1 MSVGTPLPRLS
12 YVPLPN
18 PEQRGGCMGQQP
30 LFIDLETSTD
40 GKRLLAVGAV
50 YGHGELHERKLDK
63 LEPWLKEAKVLVGHN
78 IVRHDAPF
86 LRQRLGD
93 AALAGRKLADTLCW
107 SALLY
112 ADRPYHKLVKGY
124 KLHSEDADN
133 NPLSDAKLCVQ
144 LLEDLLARWHT
155 LPPVLRALYQAL
167 LHDRAGYDGF
177 FPLAGAMDRP
187 ASDAATLVQD
197 ALGGRFCQCADLLR
211 FATERPVEL
220 AHALALI
227 ATQDEASVLP
237 PWVVKELPGSVDI
250 LHALRFT
257 PCTVP
262 GCAYCAQKLDPVKG
276 LERVY
281 GYTAFRRFDGEEGM
295 GIQER
300 SVRHALAGGSLL
312 TIFPTGGGKSLTFQ
326 LPALMQGE
334 LTRAL
339 TVVVSPLVSLMKD
352 QVEVL
357 EDRFGNVQAVQLSS
371 LLSPLERR
379 NVLERIE
386 QGGAHLLYVAPESLR
401 SPTLFRL
408 LCTRHIA
415 RFVVDE
421 AHCFS
426 AWGHDFRVD
435 YLYIARFI
443 RELMEAKGLSAPI
456 PVSCFT
462 ATAKPQVIADIRD
475 YFRKELGLELE
486 PFISHARR
494 ENLAYEVVPLPD
506 TRPETRQ
513 RKLLQTLRESELPA
527 IVYVSRTKRVDEL
540 VQLLT
545 SAGLAVRGYHGKLK
559 REEKQANQEA
569 FMRGEAEVMVATNA
583 FGMGVD
589 KEDVRTV
596 IHYNI
601 SASLENYVQEAGRAG
616 RKKDIQARCL
626 VLYHPDDLDGHFQ
639 LLRQSKLNQ
648 QEIDQIWRAIKRMTR
663 FRDRVSKSALEL
675 ATAAGWDREI
685 KDLQNKVTA
694 SLAALEER
702 GYLKRTLNSPQV
714 FATSLLTKDLEGAL
728 RIVHGCTTITTKQ
741 QEDCARVL
749 QRIIKH
755 DETKLDEVAEQLGME
770 LRQVMRTVQLL
781 RELKVLDDHEDLTA
795 FVDLRPRAGST
806 ARLKLLMGLEK
817 VLLAQL
823 GTGPFTTSLR
833 ALNQAAIDQGLN
845 SQPGDVHAL
854 LNYWKRR
861 GFIRAARVARAE
873 QAYRIALRTDPAD
886 MRREMEERQALA
898 AACLDHLLS
907 LASNSQQ
914 GPQERKEEMPVPF
927 SLIGLHEKLK
937 EGMFGQEQDL
947 RALEKALL
955 FLHEGKA
962 INLEDG
968 FMVIYQRL
976 NVDRLEED
984 NRKRFTREDY
994 AHLDLHY
1001 RNRTEQIHMVGEYA
1015 RKRSESVESA
1025 LSYVDDYFKLDHEAF
1040 VRKYFP
1046 QRRTELT
1053 RSISPERF
1061 RQLVGDLD
1069 TTQQAVV
1076 QDRSPHI
1083 LVAAGPGSGKTRV
1096 LVHKA
1101 ANLLLLE
1108 DVKPEQ
1114 FLMLTY
1120 SRAAALELRSRI
1132 HALVPEYRGL
1142 IKVTTFHGLCFELT
1156 GQLGDLEK
1164 SETVIRRAIEAIEKQ
1179 ETDLSMIANKSVIM
1193 LDEFQDVDADQ
1204 WRLILAIAK
1213 VAESPRIIAV
1223 GDDDQNIYA
1232 WRGASPE
1239 FMAAFRGTFK
1249 ATSHSL
1255 LTNYR
1260 SKGSL
1265 VALANHLAGGIAG
1278 RIKADEHMVAADT
1291 EAGEQ
1296 RVISHAGG
1304 FHTSGLVEDLIAS
1317 SCPGSTAVLTRTNSE
1332 ALMAASLLMQ
1342 RGVKARYVGGSDG
1355 SETGRLRELRR
1366 FTHLLRE
1373 LYPQAGVVPKASWY
1387 GVRDQF
1393 MLEQA
1398 GSPLFEDLRDLF
1410 ALFDERYQQRHDT
1423 GEWAA
1428 FLREI
1433 RISDA
1438 VRGEDHTVLVS
1449 TMHKAKGREFDN
1461 VFVLLDEQP
1470 MARDEDKRLLYVA
1483 CTRAKQRLVVH
1494 TLQPFATGFTE
1505 PSLKRV
1511 ADGAQHPWPEEL
1523 VFVAGMKDVNLGS
1536 CGYNQHRI
1544 KRLSTG
1550 AELAPCSHDFA
1561 NGPAPGLGTNE
1572 GPVVLFSRKFR
1583 SEVIE
1588 RLAERGYQVSGG
1600 SVGYLV
1606 EWYEEEKGRNIE
1618 VVLPRVVFRKE

>member
-1 MSVGTPLPRLS
+1 M
-12 YVPLPN
+12 
-18 PEQRGGCMGQQP
+18 EQP
-30 LFIDLETSTD
+30 LIIDLETD
-40 GKRLLAVGAV
+40 RVGKRLLAVGAV
-50 YGHGELHERKLDK
+50 HGRGELHERKLDK
-63 LEPWLKEAKVLVGHN
+63 LEPWLREARVLVGHN

-86 LRQRLGD
+86 LRKRMGD
-93 AALAGRKLADTLCW
+93 AALTGKKLADTLCW

-124 KLHSEDADN
+124 KLHSEDGDN
-133 NPLSDAKLCVQ
+133 NPLSDAKLCGQ
-144 LLEDLLARWHT
+144 LLEDLLGRWHA
-155 LPPVLRALYQAL
+155 LPRAMQALYHAL
-167 LHDRAGYDGF
+167 LHDRSGYDGF
-177 FPLAGAMDRP
+177 LQLAGATG
-187 ASDAATLVQD
+187 ASTSDASALVLGALQD
-197 ALGGRFCQCADLLR
+197 KYCRHANLDAM
-211 FATERPVEL
+211 ANTHPVEL

-227 ATQDEASVLP
+227 ATVDEASVLP
-237 PWVVKELPGSVDI
+237 PWVVMELPSSVDI
-250 LHALRFT
+250 LDALRFN
-257 PCTVP
+257 PCTDP
-262 GCAYCAQKLDPVKG
+262 ACTYCAAKLDPLKG
-276 LERVY
+276 LERIY
-281 GYTAFRRFDGEEGM
+281 GYPAFRRFDGEEGM

-408 LCTRHIA
+408 LRTRHIA

-443 RELMEAKGLSAPI
+443 RELMEAKGLSSPI

-475 YFRKELGLELE
+475 YFRKELGLELQ

-494 ENLAYEVVPLPD
+494 ENLAYEVIPLAD
-506 TRPETRQ
+506 TKPETRQ
-513 RKLLQTLRESELPA
+513 RKLLQTLRECELPA

-540 VQLLT
+540 VKLLAT
-545 SAGLAVRGYHGKLK
+545 AGLAVRGYHGKLK
-559 REEKQANQEA
+559 REVKQLNQEA

-714 FATSLLTKDLEGAL
+714 FATSLLTKDLESAL
-728 RIVHGCTTITTKQ
+728 RLVHGSAVLTAKQ
-741 QEDCARVL
+741 KEDCARVL

-755 DETKLDEVAEQLGME
+755 DETKLDEMAEQLGME

-795 FVDLRPRAGST
+795 FVDLRPRVGSI
-806 ARLKLLMGLEK
+806 ARLKSLMSLEK
-817 VLLAQL
+817 VLLTQL

-833 ALNQAAIDQGLN
+833 ALNQAAIDAGVD
-845 SQPGDVHAL
+845 SQPADVHGL

-861 GFIRAARVARAE
+861 GFIRTARVARTE
-873 QAYRIALRTDPAD
+873 QTYRITPRSDPDD
-886 MRREMEERQALA
+886 MRREMEERHTLA
-898 AACLDHLLS
+898 IACLDHLQD
-907 LASNSQQ
+907 LATTAQQSQ
-914 GPQERKEEMPVPF
+914 QERKEEMPVPF
-927 SLIGLHEKLK
+927 SMVGLRDKLR
-937 EGMFGQEQDL
+937 EGLFAQEQDL
-947 RALEKALL
+947 RAVEKALL
-955 FLHEGKA
+955 YLHEGKV

-984 NRKRFTREDY
+984 NRKRFTRDDY

-1015 RKRSESVESA
+1015 RKRSESVEAA

-1040 VRKYFP
+1040 IRRYFP
-1046 QRRTELT
+1046 QRRTEIT
-1053 RSISPERF
+1053 RSISAERF

-1069 TTQQAVV
+1069 TSQQAVV
-1076 QDRSPHI
+1076 QDKSQHI

-1132 HALVPEYRGL
+1132 HTLVPEYRGL
-1142 IKVTTFHGLCFELT
+1142 IKVTTFHSLCFELT

-1164 SETVIRRAIEAIEKQ
+1164 SETVIGRAIDAIEKQ

-1204 WRLILAIAK
+1204 WRLILAIGK

-1239 FMAAFRGTFK
+1239 FMAAFRGTFN

-1260 SKGSL
+1260 SKATL
-1265 VALANHLAGGIAG
+1265 VDLTNHLVEGIPG
-1278 RIKADEHMVAADT
+1278 RIKAGEHMAAHEDNV
-1291 EAGEQ
+1291 GLQ
-1296 RVISHAGG
+1296 RVITYTGG
-1304 FHTSGLVEDLIAS
+1304 FHTSGLVEDLIGRS
-1317 SCPGSTAVLTRTNSE
+1317 YPGTTALLTRTNSE
-1332 ALMAASLLMQ
+1332 ALMAASMLME

-1355 SETGRLRELRR
+1355 FETGRLRELRR
-1366 FTHLLRE
+1366 FMQLLRAE
-1373 LYPQAGVVPKASWY
+1373 FPQAGVVPKELWLK
-1387 GVRDQF
+1387 VREQF
-1393 MLEQA
+1393 LSEMGEM
-1398 GSPLFEDLRDLF
+1398 PLLADLRDLF
-1410 ALFDERYQQRHDT
+1410 ALFDERYQQRYDT

-1438 VRGEDHTVLVS
+1438 VRGEERTVMVS

-1461 VFVLLDEQP
+1461 VFVLLDDQP
-1470 MARDEDKRLLYVA
+1470 MERAEDKRLLYVA
-1483 CTRAKQRLVVH
+1483 CTRAKERLVVH
-1494 TLQPFATGFTE
+1494 ALQPFATDFNSPQLE
-1505 PSLKRV
+1505 RNH
-1511 ADGAQHPWPEEL
+1511 DGMLHPWPEQL
-1523 VFVAGMKDVNLGS
+1523 VYVAGMKDVNLGS
-1536 CGYNQHRI
+1536 SGYNQGRI
-1544 KRLSTG
+1544 QRLLTG
-1550 AELAPCSHDFA
+1550 DGLVPCSIDFA
-1561 NGPAPGLGTNE
+1561 NGPAPGLGTND
-1572 GPVVLFSRKFR
+1572 GPVVLFSRKFKT
-1583 SEVIE
+1583 EVIE
-1588 RLAERGYQVSGG
+1588 RLAERGYRVNGG

-1606 EWYEEEKGRNIE
+1606 EWYEEEKKRHIE
-1618 VVLPRVVFRKE
+1618 VVLPRVMFQRGQD

>member
-1 MSVGTPLPRLS
+1 V
-12 YVPLPN
+12 
-18 PEQRGGCMGQQP
+18 EQA
-30 LFIDLETSTD
+30 LIIDLETD
-40 GKRLLAVGAV
+40 REGKRLLAVGAV
-50 YGHGELHERKLDK
+50 YGRGELHERKLDK
-63 LEPWLKEAKVLVGHN
+63 LEPWLREARVLVGHN

-86 LRQRLGD
+86 LRKRLGD
-93 AALAGRKLADTLCW
+93 PALKDKRQADTLCW

-124 KLHSEDADN
+124 KLHSEDGDN
-133 NPLSDAKLCVQ
+133 NPLSDAKLCAR
-144 LLEDLLARWHT
+144 LLEDLLGRWRA
-155 LPPVLRALYQAL
+155 LPPAMQAMYLAL
-167 LHDRAGYDGF
+167 LHDQPGYDGF
-177 FPLAGAMDRP
+177 LQIAGSAGAP
-187 ASDAATLVQD
+187 KSDAAALVQE
-197 ALGGRFCQCADLLR
+197 ALKDKYCRQADLSNM
-211 FATERPVEL
+211 ASTHPVEL

-227 ATQDEASVLP
+227 ATVDEASVLP
-237 PWVVKELPGSVDI
+237 PWVVKELPQSVDI
-250 LHALRFT
+250 LHALRFI
-257 PCTVP
+257 PCTDAA
-262 GCAYCAQKLDPVKG
+262 CAYCAAKLDPLKG
-276 LERVY
+276 LECIY
-281 GYTAFRRFDGEEGM
+281 GYPAFRRFDGEEGM

-312 TIFPTGGGKSLTFQ
+312 TIFPTGGGKSLIFQ

-408 LCTRHIA
+408 LRTRHIA

-443 RELMEAKGLSAPI
+443 RELMDAKGLGSPI

-475 YFRKELGLELE
+475 YFRKELGLELQ

-494 ENLAYEVVPLPD
+494 ENLAYEVIPLAD
-506 TRPETRQ
+506 TKPETRQ
-513 RKLLQTLRESELPA
+513 RKLLQTLRECELPA

-540 VQLLT
+540 VKLLEA
-545 SAGLAVRGYHGKLK
+545 AGLSVRGYHGKQK
-559 REEKQANQEA
+559 REEKQLNQEA

-714 FATSLLTKDLEGAL
+714 FATSLLTKDLESAL
-728 RIVHGCTTITTKQ
+728 RLVHGSAVLTAKQ
-741 QEDCARVL
+741 KEDCARVL

-755 DETKLDEVAEQLGME
+755 GETKLDEVAEQLGME

-795 FVDLRPRAGST
+795 FVDLRPRAGSA
-806 ARLKLLMGLEK
+806 ARLKLLMSLEK

-833 ALNQAAIDQGLN
+833 ALNQAAIDEGVN
-845 SQPGDVHAL
+845 SQPADVHGL

-861 GFIRAARVARAE
+861 GFIRTARVARAE
-873 QAYRIALRTDPAD
+873 QTYRITPRSNPDD
-886 MRREMEERQALA
+886 MRREMEERHALA
-898 AACLDHLLS
+898 VACLDHLQS
-907 LASNSQQ
+907 IATSSRP
-914 GPQERKEEMPVPF
+914 GQEVSKEEMAVPF
-927 SLIGLHEKLK
+927 SMIGLRDKLK

-947 RALEKALL
+947 QALEKALL
-955 FLHEGKA
+955 YLHEGKA

-984 NRKRFTREDY
+984 NRKRFTRDDY

-1015 RKRSESVESA
+1015 RKRSESVEAA
-1025 LSYVDDYFKLDHEAF
+1025 LSYVDDYFTLDHEAF
-1040 VRKYFP
+1040 IRKYFP
-1046 QRRTELT
+1046 QRRTEIT
-1053 RSISPERF
+1053 RSISAERF

-1069 TTQQAVV
+1069 TSQQAVV
-1076 QDRSPHI
+1076 QDKSQHI

-1132 HALVPEYRGL
+1132 HVLVPEYRGL
-1142 IKVTTFHGLCFELT
+1142 IKVTTFHSLCFELT

-1164 SETVIRRAIEAIEKQ
+1164 SETVIGRAIEAIEKQ

-1204 WRLILAIAK
+1204 WRLILAIGK

-1239 FMAAFRGTFK
+1239 FMAAFRGTFN

-1260 SKGSL
+1260 SKATL
-1265 VALANHLAGGIAG
+1265 VDLTNHLVEGIHG
-1278 RIKADEHMVAADT
+1278 RIKAGEHMVAHEDSV
-1291 EAGEQ
+1291 GLQ
-1296 RVISHAGG
+1296 RVITYTGG
-1304 FHTSGLVEDLIAS
+1304 FHTSGLVEDLIGRS
-1317 SCPGSTAVLTRTNSE
+1317 YPGTTAVLTRTNSE
-1332 ALMAASLLMQ
+1332 ALMAASMLME

-1355 SETGRLRELRR
+1355 FETGRLRELRR
-1366 FTHLLRE
+1366 FMQLLRAE
-1373 LYPQAGVVPKASWY
+1373 FPQAGVVPKELWLM
-1387 GVRDQF
+1387 VREQF
-1393 MLEQA
+1393 LSEMA
-1398 GSPLFEDLRDLF
+1398 DTPLLDDLRDLF
-1410 ALFDERYQQRHDT
+1410 ALFDERYQQRCDT

-1438 VRGEDHTVLVS
+1438 VRGEERTVMVS

-1461 VFVLLDEQP
+1461 VFVLLDDQP
-1470 MARDEDKRLLYVA
+1470 MERAEDKRLLYVA
-1483 CTRAKQRLVVH
+1483 CTRAKERLVVH
-1494 TLQPFATGFTE
+1494 TLQPFATGFSDPLLERTVDNAA
-1505 PSLKRV
+1505 LK
-1511 ADGAQHPWPEEL
+1511 WPEQL
-1523 VFVAGMKDVNLGS
+1523 VYVAGMKDVNLGA
-1536 CGYNQHRI
+1536 CGYNQGRI
-1544 KRLSTG
+1544 RHLQTG
-1550 AELAPCSHDFA
+1550 DALVLCSIDFP
-1561 NGPAPGLGTNE
+1561 NGPAPGLGTSD
-1572 GPVVLFSRKFR
+1572 GPVLLFSRKFKN
-1583 SEVIE
+1583 EVIE
-1588 RLAERGYQVSGG
+1588 RLAERGYRVNGG

-1606 EWYEEEKGRNIE
+1606 EWYEEEKRRHIE
-1618 VVLPRVVFRKE
+1618 VVLPRVTFQRAQD

>member
-1 MSVGTPLPRLS
+1 MSATPLIL
-12 YVPLPN
+12 
-18 PEQRGGCMGQQP
+18 
-30 LFIDLETSTD
+30 DLETSTD
-40 GKRLLAVGAV
+40 GKRLLAVGALF
-50 YGHGELHERKLDK
+50 GQGELHERKLDK
-63 LEPWLKEAKVLVGHN
+63 LEPWLKEARVLVGHN

-86 LRQRLGD
+86 LRKRLGD
-93 AALAGRKLADTLCW
+93 ASLAGKQLADTLCW

-124 KLHSEDADN
+124 KLHSEDAEN
-133 NPLSDAKLCVQ
+133 NPLSDAKLCGQ
-144 LLEDLLARWHT
+144 LLEDLLGMWNT
-155 LPPVLRALYQAL
+155 LRPAMRALYHAL

-177 FPLAGAMDRP
+177 LQLAGAMERP
-187 ASDAATLVQD
+187 TADASTLVQE
-197 ALGGRFCQCADLLR
+197 ALAGRLCKRADLGRFAK
-211 FATERPVEL
+211 EHPVEL

-227 ATQDEASVLP
+227 ATVDEASVLP

-257 PCTVP
+257 PCSEP
-262 GCAYCAQKLDPVKG
+262 GCAHCTEKLDPQKG

-281 GYTAFRRFDGEEGM
+281 GYPDFRRFDGEEGM

-475 YFRKELGLELE
+475 YFRNELGLELH

-494 ENLAYEVVPLPD
+494 ENLAYEVIPLAD
-506 TRPETRQ
+506 TKPETRQ
-513 RKLLQTLRESELPA
+513 RKLLQMLRECELPA

-540 VQLLT
+540 VQLLS
-545 SAGLAVRGYHGKLK
+545 SAGTAARGYHGKLK
-559 REEKQANQEA
+559 REEKQLNQEA

-626 VLYHPDDLDGHFQ
+626 LLYHPDDLDGHFL

-714 FATSLLTKDLEGAL
+714 FATSLLTKDLESAL
-728 RIVHGCTTITTKQ
+728 RIVHGSGTITAKQ
-741 QEDCARVL
+741 REDCARVL

-795 FVDLRPRAGST
+795 FVDLRPRAGSA
-806 ARLKLLMGLEK
+806 ARLKLLMSLER
-817 VLLAQL
+817 VLLAQI

-833 ALNQAAIDQGLN
+833 AINQAAIDEGLN
-845 SQPGDVHAL
+845 SQPADVHGL

-861 GFIRAARVARAE
+861 GFIRTARVARAE
-873 QAYRIALRTDPAD
+873 QTYRITPRTDPED
-886 MRREMEERQALA
+886 MRRELEERHAIA
-898 AACLDHLLS
+898 VACMDHLQD
-907 LASNSQQ
+907 LASAAQQ
-914 GPQERKEEMPVPF
+914 GQQERKEEMPVPF
-927 SLIGLHEKLK
+927 SLIGLRDKLK
-937 EGMFGQEQDL
+937 EGLFGQEQDL
-947 RALEKALL
+947 RAEEKALL
-955 FLHEGKA
+955 YLHEGKA

-1015 RKRSESVESA
+1015 RKRSESVEAA

-1040 VRKYFP
+1040 IRKYFP
-1046 QRRTELT
+1046 QRRTEIT

-1076 QDRSPHI
+1076 QDKSQHI

-1156 GQLGDLEK
+1156 GQHGDLEK
-1164 SETVIRRAIEAIEKQ
+1164 SEKVIGRAIEAIEKQ

-1193 LDEFQDVDADQ
+1193 LDEFQDVDAEQ
-1204 WRLILAIAK
+1204 WRLILAITK

-1239 FMAAFRGTFK
+1239 FMAAFRGAFN
-1249 ATSHSL
+1249 ATSHNL

-1260 SKGSL
+1260 SKASL
-1265 VALANHLAGGIAG
+1265 VALTNHLASAIPG
-1278 RIKADEHMVAADT
+1278 RIKADEHMAAAD
-1291 EAGEQ
+1291 GGIGVQ
-1296 RVISHAGG
+1296 RVITHTGG
-1304 FHTSGLVEDLIAS
+1304 FHTLGLVEDLITSAY
-1317 SCPGSTAVLTRTNSE
+1317 PGSIAVLTRTNSE

-1355 SETGRLRELRR
+1355 FETGRLRELRR
-1366 FTHLLRE
+1366 FMHLLHE
-1373 LYPQAGVVPKASWY
+1373 HYPRAGIVPKETWHS
-1387 GVRDQF
+1387 VRDGFLRQ
-1393 MLEQA
+1393 QA
-1398 GSPLFEDLRDLF
+1398 GSSLLEDLRDLF
-1410 ALFDERYQQRHDT
+1410 ALFDERYQERYDT
-1423 GEWAA
+1423 GEWSA

-1438 VRGEDHTVLVS
+1438 VRGAERTVLVS

-1461 VFVLLDEQP
+1461 VFVLLDEHAMQS
-1470 MARDEDKRLLYVA
+1470 AEDKRLLYVA
-1483 CTRAKQRLVVH
+1483 CTRAKERLVVH
-1494 TLQPFATGFTE
+1494 TLQSFVPGFSDPQLE
-1505 PSLKRV
+1505 RV
-1511 ADGAQHPWPEEL
+1511 NNNTQYEWPDEL
-1523 VFVAGMKDVNLGS
+1523 RYVAGMKDVNLGS
-1536 CGYNQHRI
+1536 CGYNQGRI
-1544 KRLSTG
+1544 RPLSTG
-1550 AELAPCSHDFA
+1550 DALVPCSIDFA
-1561 NGPAPGLGTNE
+1561 NGPAPGLGTRE
-1572 GPVVLFSRKFR
+1572 GPTVLFSRKFKL
-1583 SEVIE
+1583 EVIE

-1606 EWYEEEKGRNIE
+1606 DWYEEEKQRTIE
-1618 VVLPRVVFRKE
+1618 VVLPGVCFRQAAQ